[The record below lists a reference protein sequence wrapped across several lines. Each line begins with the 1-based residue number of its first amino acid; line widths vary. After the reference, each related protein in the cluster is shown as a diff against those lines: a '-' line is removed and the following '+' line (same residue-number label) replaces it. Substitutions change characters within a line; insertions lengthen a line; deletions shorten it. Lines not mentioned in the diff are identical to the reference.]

1 MTEITWRQ
9 MIIPIVLFVVAITV
23 QLFALL
29 PLFCSIP
36 GYEAIPHLD
45 LISLLLNLISWLLI
59 ILLVTT
65 GYGYYCEMEIYCSPM
80 THIKIDS
87 TLVIMGTGL
96 LILGSMNIPIFSIT
110 GMVCILVAVADICYL
125 AMSLPGP
132 IVGRRH

>member
-9 MIIPIVLFVVAITV
+9 MIIPIMVFVVAITV
-23 QLFALL
+23 QLIALV

-36 GYEAIPHLD
+36 GYESIPYID

-65 GYGYYCEMEIYCSPM
+65 AYGWYCEMEIYCSLM

-87 TLVIMGTGL
+87 ILVIMGTGL

-110 GMVCILVAVADICYL
+110 GMVCILVAVADVCYL
-125 AMSLPGP
+125 ATSNTGP
-132 IVGRRH
+132 ILERM